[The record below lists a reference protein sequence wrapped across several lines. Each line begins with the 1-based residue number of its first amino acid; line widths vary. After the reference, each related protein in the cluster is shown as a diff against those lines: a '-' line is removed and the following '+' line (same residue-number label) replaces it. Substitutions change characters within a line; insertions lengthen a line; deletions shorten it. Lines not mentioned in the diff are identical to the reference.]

1 MEATALSVGKSV
13 LNGALGYAKSAL
25 AEEVALQ
32 LGVQQDQAFIT
43 DELEMMQS
51 FMMEAHEERDN
62 NKVVKTW
69 VKQVRL
75 EHVGVAVSSSQF
87 VFDISS
93 NTWWAS
99 AMAAPLRQL
108 LVQAHLVVGVAVE
121 RGHGVV
127 VVVLAVDVMDG
138 EPAVQLGILSNTLVA
153 SRLGRGK
160 TSNTLWATAMAAGS
174 GRTCSRRSSPAGC
187 RQLRGGLGSATV
199 ASWRRS
205 CSPTRRRLG
214 SARSLSCRAG
224 VVSGGGLVLRLLG
237 AMASALLLLGSSAA
251 QRRGELPLVAADGRD
266 GVLLLVV
273 VVIGG
278 TSKSCWWLA
287 GPSEKEREVVACWC
301 FGWKKNREEDEC
313 AAAAGRKR
321 KELRYER
328 DGEIFIEAIFGVD
341 EARRAAKHDNQRVD
355 LVQLISMEDD
365 NLKVIAVW
373 GTSGD
378 IGQTTIIRAAY
389 ESPDIQNK
397 FLCRAWVRVMH
408 PFNPKDFVQSL
419 VNQLHG
425 AQGVEALLEK
435 QKTEHG
441 LAQEFNGYVDDR
453 RFLIVLNDLSTIEEW
468 DQIIKCFPN
477 NKKGSRIIVSTAQV
491 EIASLCAGQQ
501 SQASELEQLS
511 VDQTLY
517 AFYDKMNA
525 I

>member
-1 MEATALSVGKSV
+1 
-13 LNGALGYAKSAL
+13 
-25 AEEVALQ
+25 
-32 LGVQQDQAFIT
+32 
-43 DELEMMQS
+43 
-51 FMMEAHEERDN
+51 
-62 NKVVKTW
+62 
-69 VKQVRL
+69 
-75 EHVGVAVSSSQF
+75 
-87 VFDISS
+87 
-93 NTWWAS
+93 
-99 AMAAPLRQL
+99 MAAPLRQL

-237 AMASALLLLGSSAA
+237 AMASALLLLGSA

-321 KELRYER
+321 KELRDVTAKVEDVSQRNVRYRLIKGSAGSKTAAVEQS
-328 DGEIFIEAIFGVD
+328 DAIAAAIFGVD

-517 AFYDKMNA
+517 AFYDKVISTVPTEHSIASKLQFNY
-525 I
+525 IFR